1 MESTQHNRAA
11 RPGHEP
17 GREVSRRDLLKHTG
31 LATAAAIGVPALL
44 AACTKTEQSGGG
56 SGGGGLLDRI
66 KKDGS
71 IKVGF
76 ANEAPF
82 GFRDKSGDLTGEAP
96 ALAGA
101 IFKSMGV
108 SKLEPVLAK
117 SFDAL
122 IPGLAAQQYDII
134 AAGMFITP
142 ERCKQIAFTN
152 PDYFGSNAFLVKKG
166 NPAGIKTFAEVKT
179 SGIKLGVLGGAVEKG
194 YAQASGVPSGKIVTF
209 PDQNAAFQGML
220 AGRVQAVALTS
231 ASLRWTLAQN
241 YPGKPL
247 EVTAP
252 FVPVVNGKEQ
262 PNFGGFGV
270 RKGDTDLLN
279 AFNAEL
285 KKMQAANQVLP
296 LIQRFGFTATDV
308 NKAKTQTATALCQAT

>member
-1 MESTQHNRAA
+1 MKEQLT
-11 RPGHEP
+11 
-17 GREVSRRDLLKHTG
+17 RRHLLKGGG
-31 LATAAAIGVPALL
+31 LAVAAIIGGPPLL
-44 AACTKTEQSGGG
+44 SACSKTEE
-56 SGGGGLLDRI
+56 SGGGGGALDRI
-66 KKDGS
+66 KKAGTV
-71 IKVGF
+71 KVGF

-82 GFRDKSGDLTGEAP
+82 GFRDKSGNLTGEAP
-96 ALAGA
+96 ELARA
-101 IFKSMGV
+101 VFKSMGV
-108 SKLEPVLAK
+108 NQLQPVLAK

-142 ERCKQIAFTN
+142 ERCKQIAFSN

-194 YAQASGVPSGKIVTF
+194 YAQDSGVPSGNIVTF

-220 AGRVQAVALTS
+220 AGRVDAVALTS

-241 YPGKPL
+241 YAGKPL
-247 EVTAP
+247 DVTQP
-252 FVPVVNGKEQ
+252 FVPVINGKEQ
-262 PNFGGFGV
+262 PNFGGFGI
-270 RKGDTDLLN
+270 RKADTDLLN

-285 KKMQAANQVLP
+285 KKLQNANGVLP
-296 LIQRFGFTATDV
+296 LIQRFGFTETDV
-308 NKAKTQTATALCQAT
+308 NKAKTQTAAQLCQAA

>member
-1 MESTQHNRAA
+1 MSQQWTR
-11 RPGHEP
+11 
-17 GREVSRRDLLKHTG
+17 REVLKRSG
-31 LATAAAIGVPALL
+31 LATAAIIGGPALL
-44 AACTKTEQSGGG
+44 SACSKTE
-56 SGGGGLLDRI
+56 SGGGGGGALDRI
-66 KKDGS
+66 KKDKK

-82 GFRDKSGDLTGEAP
+82 GFRDKSGNLTGEAP
-96 ALAGA
+96 ELARA

-108 SKLEPVLAK
+108 TTLEPVLAK

-142 ERCKQIAFTN
+142 ERCQQIAFAN

-166 NPAGIKTFAEVKT
+166 NPSGIKTFDQVKT
-179 SGIKLGVLGGAVEKG
+179 SGIKLGVLAGAVEKG
-194 YAQASGVPSGKIVTF
+194 YAKASGVPDGNVITF
-209 PDQNAAFQGML
+209 PDQNSAFQGIL
-220 AGRVQAVALTS
+220 AGRVDAVGLTS

-241 YPGKPL
+241 YAGKPL

-262 PNFGGFGV
+262 PNFGGFGI

-285 KKMQAANQVLP
+285 KKLQGANGVLP
-296 LIQRFGFTATDV
+296 LIQRFGFTQTDV
-308 NKAKTQTATALCQAT
+308 DKAKTQTADQLCKAT